1 MSMYNTSDHRRDKR
15 LQRLQKKIFCK
26 RFYYFVNVYLNKNR
40 MSETKQNYDNDEDG
54 QNNSP

>member
-1 MSMYNTSDHRRDKR
+1 MYNTSDHRRDKR